1 MKKKWC
7 SAVLLMLTVFVMTI
21 GIGPASGAENDTSG
35 KIIRIGYAQSDEY
48 SSYAQQLLVLAKA
61 LEDEGSI
68 RPGFSKKYAGV
79 NFDERFTAGDTMK
92 LWNDICSYNTEGAAY
107 QFVPEAF
114 FDMDAMPRKEY
125 SGMVNREDVDL
136 TFVMGT
142 APGVY
147 FRENEKKNKYMVM
160 LAADPIASGIV
171 KNETERYDN
180 ISYALID
187 KTPYQRQLEAG
198 HRMLGFHK
206 LGIVYENSREAYEYT
221 AVDVIRQKA
230 GELGFEI
237 ESIHVAEPSSKTDE
251 KRYYRQLKEAY
262 RTLVERGID
271 TLYITVASI
280 DYPGKL
286 KELLEDSIIP
296 NKIPTLAQDDVS
308 PVANGALFGVSL
320 VDYGEQAE
328 FLVRQMDR
336 YVKEGVAFEKLDM
349 VCECTPKIYI
359 NYSTAEK
366 IGFDF
371 SFEDLQLVDTI
382 YRDSCGRM

>member
-7 SAVLLMLTVFVMTI
+7 SVVLFILTAFVMSA
-21 GIGPASGAENDTSG
+21 GVRPASGAENDSSG
-35 KIIRIGYAQSDEY
+35 KTIRIGYAQSDEY
-48 SSYAQQLLVLAKA
+48 SSYAQQLLVLAKT

-68 RPGFSKKYAGV
+68 RPGFSVKYAGV
-79 NFDERFTAGDTMK
+79 NFDEKFTAGDTVK

-107 QFVPEAF
+107 QFVQEAF
-114 FDMDAMPRKEY
+114 FDMDVMPENKY
-125 SGMVNREDVDL
+125 STMVNRDDVDL

-147 FRENEKKNKYMVM
+147 FHENEKNNKYMVM

-171 KNETERYDN
+171 KNETERFDN

-198 HRMLGFHK
+198 HRMLGFQK
-206 LGIVYENSREAYEYT
+206 LGIVYEDSREAYEYT
-221 AVDVIRQKA
+221 AIDVVRKEA
-230 GELGFEI
+230 KKLGFEI
-237 ESIHVAEPSSKTDE
+237 VSVNVAEPSSKRDE
-251 KRYYRQLKEAY
+251 KRYYRELKEAY
-262 RTLVERGID
+262 RTLVEKGID

-296 NKIPTLAQDDVS
+296 SKIPTLAQDDVS

-320 VDYGEQAE
+320 VDYEEQAG
-328 FLVRQMDR
+328 FLLWQLNRH
-336 YVKEGVAFEKLDM
+336 VKENVAFDKLDM

-371 SFEDLQLVDTI
+371 SFDDLQLVDTI
-382 YRDSCGRM
+382 YRN